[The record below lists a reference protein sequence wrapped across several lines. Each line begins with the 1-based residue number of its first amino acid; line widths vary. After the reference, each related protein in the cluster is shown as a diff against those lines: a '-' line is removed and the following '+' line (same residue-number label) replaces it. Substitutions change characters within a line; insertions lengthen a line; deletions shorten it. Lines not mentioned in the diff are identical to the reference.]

1 MKRISIYSILLAVVT
16 MLFSSCSGFLAEHPK
31 DKISEED
38 AYATPMLVYLTAVA
52 SLYTQVGAN
61 GGGNGLQGTDR
72 GLYDLNTFTSDEAMI
87 PTRGGDWYDG
97 GLWSNLFLHNW
108 GTNNDLFYSSW
119 LYLYRVIVLA
129 NTSIDKMQ
137 SILDANPDNT
147 AIPPYIAEVRAFR
160 AMYYYYLVDL
170 FGRVPLVTS
179 SKTEMS
185 EVEQS
190 ERKMVYDFCIKE
202 LQETVGE
209 LNNAHSNLS
218 GEYYGRMT
226 QPVAYFLLAKLMLNA
241 EIYSDNDWTD
251 GVKPDGKTMSFNVD
265 GQSMNAWEACQYY
278 CNKITGLGYSLE
290 SNFAANFSTKNE
302 SSVENIYIIPMDP
315 TLYTNEFYYL
325 IRSRHYNQGLAYGQ
339 GGWNGSSATKEALD
353 AFGYNTASQDPR
365 FAMTYYAGTVAGPD
379 GQPIKLDDGKELI
392 YVPEAIKLNLSGDL
406 NEKTAGARMFKYELD
421 VAATND
427 GKLQTNDI
435 VLYRYADVLLML
447 AEAKVRN
454 GESGTAEVNQ
464 VRSRAGAASIA
475 NVTLADILDERMR
488 ELAWEGHR
496 RQDMIRFG
504 TFTEAYTDRPQLPGE
519 SDGYTTVFPL
529 EERVL
534 SVNTKLTQNPGY

>member
-1 MKRISIYSILLAVVT
+1 MKKYSIYSIFVAVAAL
-16 MLFSSCSGFLAEHPK
+16 LFSSCSSFLEENPK
-31 DKISEED
+31 DKITED
-38 AYATPMLVYLTAVA
+38 QAYANPTLVYLTAVA

-72 GLYDLNTFTSDEAMI
+72 GVYDLNTFSTDEAML

-108 GTNNDLFYSSW
+108 GTNNDLLYSSW

-160 AMYYYYLVDL
+160 AMYYYYLVDM
-170 FGRVPLVTS
+170 FARVPLVTS
-179 SKTEMS
+179 STTEMAD
-185 EVEQS
+185 VEQS
-190 ERKMVYDFCIKE
+190 DRNTIYQFCIKE
-202 LQETVGE
+202 LQETVGQ
-209 LNNAHSNLS
+209 LNTAHSNLT

-241 EIYSDNDWTD
+241 EIFSDNDWTD
-251 GVKPDGKTMSFNVD
+251 GVKPNGSTMSFNVD
-265 GQSMNAWEACQYY
+265 GQTMNAWAACQYY
-278 CNKITGLGYSLE
+278 CNKVTELGYSLE
-290 SNFAANFSTKNE
+290 SSFAANFSTKNE
-302 SSVENIYIIPMDP
+302 SSVENIYVIPMDP

-353 AFGYNTASQDPR
+353 AFGYGTATQDPR
-365 FAMTYYAGTVAGPD
+365 FALTYYAGTVAGPD
-379 GQPIKLDDGKELI
+379 GKPIKLDDGTELV
-392 YVPEAIKLNLSGDL
+392 YVPEAIKLDLSGDA

-435 VLYRYADVLLML
+435 VLFRYADVLLMM

-454 GESGTAEVNQ
+454 NESGTAEVNQ
-464 VRSRAGAASIA
+464 VRSRAGAANIA
-475 NVTLADILDERMR
+475 EVTLADILAERMR

-496 RQDMIRFG
+496 RQDMVRFG
-504 TFTEAYTDRPQLPGE
+504 TFTNAYTDRPQLPGE